1 MASETIASGPMLFEF
16 TKKWLLMR
24 WPTIYSHLLAI
35 KWNSSGNAVKDTI
48 NWPRIAFHRTISDES
63 ISHGLKCNP
72 TYIVEIVFTLKSSE
86 ERTLSFDRTQ
96 SSFHRF
102 CWNLITFYYF
112 INAICL
118 TLSLFLNGKNS
129 AEYCTQIYIHTADTF
144 E

>member
-1 MASETIASGPMLFEF
+1 MASETIESGPMLFEF

-35 KWNSSGNAVKDTI
+35 KWNSSGNAVKRYDQLAP
-48 NWPRIAFHRTISDES
+48 NRIP
-63 ISHGLKCNP
+63 SHNFRRKHLSWSQVET
-72 TYIVEIVFTLKSSE
+72 TYIVKIVFTLKSSE

-102 CWNLITFYYF
+102 CWNLIAFYYF

-129 AEYCTQIYIHTADTF
+129 AEYRTQIYIHTADTF